1 MDPNGQIVLSIHQW
15 QYFGQD
21 LQLHQKLRIITRPVT
36 GGKDGHLLTR
46 LFNLSHQMEQSILD
60 KQIRVVLEIAI
71 LSLQCQHVQ
80 NSHL

>member
-1 MDPNGQIVLSIHQW
+1 MDPNGQTVHSIHQW

-21 LQLHQKLRIITRPVT
+21 YNMNTMFRIITRPIT

-46 LFNLSHQMEQSILD
+46 LFNLFHQMEQSILN

-71 LSLQCQHVQ
+71 LLLQCQHVQ